1 MTDNSTPREGLL
13 AIGTTLANG
22 KYRIEKY
29 LASGGFGNTYMA
41 IDTAFDE
48 KVAIK
53 ELFIK
58 GVCGRTKNTTDISIS
73 LTENQRTFTAQ
84 REKFRKEAR
93 RLRKLDNKHIVR
105 VHDLFDE
112 NGTTYY
118 VMDFIEGESLST
130 RLKRTHQP
138 MTEAELLP
146 ILNQVL
152 DALEIVHSEGIWH
165 LDLKPANIMVDNK
178 DNMQLIDFGASKQLR
193 NADGNSL
200 STSSALACTPG
211 YAPSEQM
218 EQNIEKFGPWTD
230 LYSLGATLYHLLT
243 LQQPPS
249 PSDIDEDAAEALKLP
264 AAVSKKTAELIMWLM
279 KPNRKMRPQCV
290 TDVKQ
295 FLAETPTK
303 PRPKPQPK
311 PQPSKPAAAKTS
323 TNDGDTILKGGKSAN
338 STTQTN
344 THRTRPPKGGKG
356 KSRSAKRLIPI
367 GILAIIIIASLAYG
381 IKHNQ
386 SEAQDAS
393 AALSVS
399 DSDFVSMDSID
410 VDQKSVT
417 NLMVSVNAGPRN
429 MRNYAYTGTIAD
441 TIGALP
447 QGHGTAKFEK
457 YGSIPAAT
465 YTGYFTDGLCDDQTG
480 NATLKFDNGDV
491 YKGTF
496 SKGYYKQGTYTLK
509 DGSYF
514 KGTFKEGNPY
524 KGKWYNS
531 DGSFSEEI

>member
-1 MTDNSTPREGLL
+1 MTDNTNPREGLL
-13 AIGTTLANG
+13 AIGTMLANG

-41 IDTAFDE
+41 TDTAFDE

-58 GVCGRTKNTTDISIS
+58 GVCGRMHNATDVSIS
-73 LTENQRTFTAQ
+73 LTENQRTFNAQ

-93 RLRKLDNKHIVR
+93 RLRKLDHKHIVR
-105 VHDLFDE
+105 VYDLFDE

-118 VMDFIEGESLST
+118 VMNFIEGESLSN

-138 MTEAELLP
+138 MTEAEIMP
-146 ILNQVL
+146 ILSQTL
-152 DALEIVHSEGIWH
+152 DALETVHNEGIWH
-165 LDLKPANIMVDNK
+165 LDLKPANIMVDDK
-178 DNMQLIDFGASKQLR
+178 DNVQLIDFGASKQLR
-193 NADGNSL
+193 NAEGNSL

-264 AAVSKKTAELIMWLM
+264 TTVSKKTAELIMWLM

-290 TDVKQ
+290 ADVKQ

-303 PRPKPQPK
+303 PQTKAPFQK
-311 PQPSKPAAAKTS
+311 SKQSA
-323 TNDGDTILKGGKSAN
+323 TNTTTDEGDGDTILKGDKNFKATTQDPTNHTREPSPNKNGKSN
-338 STTQTN
+338 KV
-344 THRTRPPKGGKG
+344 PVIGGV
-356 KSRSAKRLIPI
+356 
-367 GILAIIIIASLAYG
+367 LAIVIIAAFGYG
-381 IKHNQ
+381 MWHNQ
-386 SEAQDAS
+386 TEANDVS
-393 AALSVS
+393 MAAVDS
-399 DSDFVSMDSID
+399 DSVAAE
-410 VDQKSVT
+410 VPEKSVT
-417 NLMVSVNAGPRN
+417 NLMVSVKSGPKN
-429 MRNYAYTGTIAD
+429 MRNYAFTGSIAD

-447 QGHGTAKFEK
+447 QGQGTAKFEK

-496 SKGYYKQGTYTLK
+496 IKGYYDQGIYTLK
-509 DGSYF
+509 DGSCF
-514 KGTFKEGNPY
+514 KGTFKEGSPY
-524 KGKWYNS
+524 KGKWYNP

>member
-48 KVAIK
+48 RVAIK

-58 GVCGRTKNTTDISIS
+58 GVCGRMDNATDISIS
-73 LTENQRTFTAQ
+73 LTENQRTFNAQ

-93 RLRKLDNKHIVR
+93 RLRKLENKHIVR

-138 MTEAELLP
+138 MTEAEVLP
-146 ILNQVL
+146 ILAQVL
-152 DALEIVHSEGIWH
+152 DALETVHNEGIWH

-178 DNMQLIDFGASKQLR
+178 DNVQLIDFGASKQLR

-230 LYSLGATLYHLLT
+230 LYALGATLYHLLT

-249 PSDIDEDAAEALKLP
+249 PSDIDEDATEALKLP
-264 AAVSKKTAELIMWLM
+264 AAVSKKTADLIKWLM

-290 TDVKQ
+290 ADVKQ

-303 PRPKPQPK
+303 PQPTPQSK
-311 PQPSKPAAAKTS
+311 PQPSKSATKTADD
-323 TNDGDTILKGGKSAN
+323 DGDTILKGGKSTKT
-338 STTQTN
+338 STQTN
-344 THRTRPPKGGKG
+344 GRNTTPTTDHKG
-356 KSRSAKRLIPI
+356 KSNQGVII
-367 GILAIIIIASLAYG
+367 GSILALVIVGAFGYG
-381 IKHNQ
+381 MWHDR

-393 AALSVS
+393 VAVDS
-399 DSDFVSMDSID
+399 DSVAAE
-410 VDQKSVT
+410 VVQKSVT
-417 NLMVSVNAGPRN
+417 NLMVSVNAGPKN
-429 MRNYAYTGTIAD
+429 MRNYAYTGSIAD

-447 QGHGTAKFEK
+447 QGFGTAKFEK

-465 YTGYFTDGLCDDQTG
+465 YSGHFTNGLCNDQTG
-480 NATLKFDNGDV
+480 DATLKFDNGDT

-496 SKGYYKQGTYTLK
+496 NNGYYEQGTYTLK

-514 KGTFKEGNPY
+514 TGTFKEGNPY

-531 DGSFSEEI
+531 DGSFSEEIGK

>member
-1 MTDNSTPREGLL
+1 MTDNTNPREGLL

-41 IDTAFDE
+41 TDTAFDE

-58 GVCGRTKNTTDISIS
+58 GVCGRMDNATDVSIS
-73 LTENQRTFTAQ
+73 LTENQRTFNAQ

-93 RLRKLDNKHIVR
+93 RLRKLDHKHIVR

-138 MTEAELLP
+138 MTEAEVLP
-146 ILNQVL
+146 MLSQVL
-152 DALEIVHSEGIWH
+152 DALEVVHNEGIWH
-165 LDLKPANIMVDNK
+165 LDLKPANIMVDDK
-178 DNMQLIDFGASKQLR
+178 DNVQLIDFGASKQLR

-264 AAVSKKTAELIMWLM
+264 ATVSKKTAELIMWLM

-290 TDVKQ
+290 ADVKQ
-295 FLAETPTK
+295 FLAETPA
-303 PRPKPQPK
+303 KPQARATSQK
-311 PQPSKPAAAKTS
+311 PKPAATNTKTDEG
-323 TNDGDTILKGGKSAN
+323 DGDTILKGGKGGQSAKAN
-338 STTQTN
+338 TQPRTTN
-344 THRTRPPKGGKG
+344 PASNNNG
-356 KSRSAKRLIPI
+356 KSNKVPVI
-367 GILAIIIIASLAYG
+367 GGVLAIVIIAAFGYG
-381 IKHNQ
+381 MWHNQ
-386 SEAQDAS
+386 TEANDAS
-393 AALSVS
+393 VASIDS
-399 DSDFVSMDSID
+399 DSVT
-410 VDQKSVT
+410 VEVAEKSVT
-417 NLMVSVNAGPRN
+417 NLMVSVNSGPKN
-429 MRNYAYTGTIAD
+429 MRNYAYTGSIAD

-447 QGHGTAKFEK
+447 QGQGTAKFEK

-465 YTGYFTDGLCDDQTG
+465 YTGYFTDGLCDDRTG

-496 SKGYYKQGTYTLK
+496 SKGYYDQGTYTLK

-514 KGTFKEGNPY
+514 KGTFKDGNPY

-531 DGSFSEEI
+531 DGSFAEEIGN

>member
-48 KVAIK
+48 RVAIK

-58 GVCGRTKNTTDISIS
+58 GVCGRMDNATDISIS
-73 LTENQRTFTAQ
+73 LTENQRTFNAQ

-93 RLRKLDNKHIVR
+93 RLRKLENKHIVR

-138 MTEAELLP
+138 MTEAEVLP
-146 ILNQVL
+146 ILAQVL
-152 DALEIVHSEGIWH
+152 DALETVHNEGIWH
-165 LDLKPANIMVDNK
+165 LDLKPANIMVDDK
-178 DNMQLIDFGASKQLR
+178 DNVQLIDFGASKQLR

-230 LYSLGATLYHLLT
+230 LYALGATLYHLLT

-249 PSDIDEDAAEALKLP
+249 PSDIDEDATEALKLP
-264 AAVSKKTAELIMWLM
+264 TAVSKKTADLI
-279 KPNRKMRPQCV
+279 
-290 TDVKQ
+290 
-295 FLAETPTK
+295 
-303 PRPKPQPK
+303 KPQFK
-311 PQPSKPAAAKTS
+311 PQPSRSATKTADD
-323 TNDGDTILKGGKSAN
+323 DGDTILKGGKSTKTSTQAN
-338 STTQTN
+338 GRNTTPT
-344 THRTRPPKGGKG
+344 TEHKG
-356 KSRSAKRLIPI
+356 KSNRTVII
-367 GILAIIIIASLAYG
+367 GSILALVIVGAFGYG
-381 IKHNQ
+381 MWHDR

-393 AALSVS
+393 VAVDS
-399 DSDFVSMDSID
+399 DSVAAE
-410 VDQKSVT
+410 VVQKSVT
-417 NLMVSVNAGPRN
+417 NLMVSVNAGPKN
-429 MRNYAYTGTIAD
+429 MRNYAYTGSIAD

-447 QGHGTAKFEK
+447 QGFGTAKFEK

-465 YTGYFTDGLCDDQTG
+465 YSGHFTNGLCNDQTG
-480 NATLKFDNGDV
+480 DATLKFDNGDT

-496 SKGYYKQGTYTLK
+496 NNGYYEQGTYTLK

-514 KGTFKEGNPY
+514 TGTFKEGNPY

-531 DGSFSEEI
+531 DGSFSEEIGK

>member
-1 MTDNSTPREGLL
+1 MTDNSIPREGLL

-58 GVCGRTKNTTDISIS
+58 GVCGRMDNATDVSIS
-73 LTENQRTFTAQ
+73 LTENQRTFNAQ

-93 RLRKLDNKHIVR
+93 RLRKLDHKHIVR

-138 MTEAELLP
+138 MTEAEVLP
-146 ILNQVL
+146 ILSQVL
-152 DALEIVHSEGIWH
+152 DALEIVHKEGIWH
-165 LDLKPANIMVDNK
+165 LDLKPANIMVDDK
-178 DNMQLIDFGASKQLR
+178 DNVKLIDFGASKQLR

-264 AAVSKKTAELIMWLM
+264 ATVSKKTAELIMWLM

-290 TDVKQ
+290 ADVKQ
-295 FLAETPTK
+295 FLDETPA
-303 PRPKPQPK
+303 KPQTKAASQK
-311 PQPSKPAAAKTS
+311 PNPTAANPSTDDS
-323 TNDGDTILKGGKSAN
+323 DTILKGGNSDKRAN
-338 STTQTN
+338 ATTQAHTSRTPTN
-344 THRTRPPKGGKG
+344 NKD
-356 KSRSAKRLIPI
+356 KSNKATFIG
-367 GILAIIIIASLAYG
+367 GILAIVIVAAFVFSIW
-381 IKHNQ
+381 HNQ
-386 SEAQDAS
+386 FGGNVT
-393 AALSVS
+393 SVTTADSDVAVMDS
-399 DSDFVSMDSID
+399 DSVVVEIAE
-410 VDQKSVT
+410 KSVT
-417 NLMVSVNAGPRN
+417 NLMISVSHGPKN
-429 MRNYAYTGTIAD
+429 MRNYAYTGSIAD

-447 QGHGTAKFEK
+447 QGHGTARFEK

-496 SKGYYKQGTYTLK
+496 SKGYYVQGTYTLK
-509 DGSYF
+509 DDSYF

>member
-41 IDTAFDE
+41 TDTAFDE
-48 KVAIK
+48 RVAIK

-58 GVCGRTKNTTDISIS
+58 GVCGRMDNATDISIS
-73 LTENQRTFTAQ
+73 LTENQRTFNAQ

-93 RLRKLDNKHIVR
+93 RLRKLENKHIVR

-138 MTEAELLP
+138 MTEAEVLP
-146 ILNQVL
+146 ILAQVL
-152 DALEIVHSEGIWH
+152 DALETVHNEGIWH
-165 LDLKPANIMVDNK
+165 LDLKPANIMVDDK
-178 DNMQLIDFGASKQLR
+178 DNVQLIDFGASKQLR

-230 LYSLGATLYHLLT
+230 LYALGATLYHLLT

-249 PSDIDEDAAEALKLP
+249 PSDIDEDATEALKLP
-264 AAVSKKTAELIMWLM
+264 AAVSKKTADLIKWLM

-290 TDVKQ
+290 ADVKQ

-303 PRPKPQPK
+303 PQPKPQSK
-311 PQPSKPAAAKTS
+311 PQPSKSDAKTADD
-323 TNDGDTILKGGKSAN
+323 DGDTILKGGKSTKT
-338 STTQTN
+338 STQTN
-344 THRTRPPKGGKG
+344 GRNTTPTTDHKG
-356 KSRSAKRLIPI
+356 KSNQGVII
-367 GILAIIIIASLAYG
+367 GSILALVIVGAFGYG
-381 IKHNQ
+381 MWHDR

-393 AALSVS
+393 VVVDS
-399 DSDFVSMDSID
+399 DSVAAE
-410 VDQKSVT
+410 VVQKSVT
-417 NLMVSVNAGPRN
+417 NLMVSVNAGPKN
-429 MRNYAYTGTIAD
+429 MRNYAYTGSITD

-447 QGHGTAKFEK
+447 QGFGTAKFEK

-465 YTGYFTDGLCDDQTG
+465 YSGHFTNGLCNDQTG
-480 NATLKFDNGDV
+480 NATLKFDNGDT

-496 SKGYYKQGTYTLK
+496 NNGYYEQGTYTLK

-514 KGTFKEGNPY
+514 TGTFKEGNPY

-531 DGSFSEEI
+531 DGSFSEEIGK